1 MRIPRNAIGLRLD
14 GFAFI
19 HRRNKMGLLDSM
31 LGAATQALG
40 SQSGA
45 QGASP
50 DLLQAALGML
60 QGGGQGGGLA
70 SLIQSFE
77 QGGLGSVVQSWIG
90 TGQNL
95 PVSAEQLQ
103 SVLGSEKV
111 SALAAQV
118 GLTPADLSQHLSQLL
133 PGLVDKLTPNG
144 EVPQGDLGSL
154 AQLAT
159 QFFGG
164 R

>member
-1 MRIPRNAIGLRLD
+1 
-14 GFAFI
+14 
-19 HRRNKMGLLDSM
+19 
-31 LGAATQALG
+31 
-40 SQSGA
+40 
-45 QGASP
+45 
-50 DLLQAALGML
+50 
-60 QGGGQGGGLA
+60 
-70 SLIQSFE
+70 
-77 QGGLGSVVQSWIG
+77 
-90 TGQNL
+90 
-95 PVSAEQLQ
+95 
-103 SVLGSEKV
+103 VLGSEKV

-118 GLTPADLSQHLSQLL
+118 GLNPADLSQHLSQLL